1 MFSPRLLFGVAAIG
15 FVGTVGITCVP
26 GFAEDHAAPSFAKL
40 TFSNGTTRTLKFK
53 GVGCA
58 VSVCS
63 RVVIKSTVKPESL
76 SQASTWLDSLAAIKD
91 PTPRDALFVF
101 KDGTQKR
108 LAVVPGNRFLYLA
121 DGKVELSNLR
131 AVEFLAR

>member
-1 MFSPRLLFGVAAIG
+1 MFSPPLLLGLAAIG
-15 FVGTVGITCVP
+15 FLGTGGITSVP
-26 GFAEDHAAPSFAKL
+26 GLAEGHAPPSFVRV
-40 TFSNGTTRTLKFK
+40 TFSNGTTRKLKFK

-63 RVVIKSTVKPESL
+63 RVAIKSTVKPESF
-76 SQASTWLDSLAAIKD
+76 SHASTWLDSVTAIKD

-101 KDGTQKR
+101 KNGTQRR

-121 DGKVELSNLR
+121 DGKMELSNLK

>member
-1 MFSPRLLFGVAAIG
+1 MFSPRLLLGVAVIG
-15 FVGTVGITCVP
+15 FFGTVGITSVP
-26 GFAEDHAAPSFAKL
+26 GFAEGHAAPSFAKV
-40 TFSNGTTRTLKFK
+40 TFSDGTTRTLNFK

-63 RVVIKSTVKPESL
+63 RVVIKSTVKPSL
-76 SQASTWLDSLAAIKD
+76 SQASTWLDSVAAITD

-101 KDGTQKR
+101 KNGTQRR

-121 DGKVELSNLR
+121 DGKVELSNLKT
-131 AVEFLAR
+131 VEFLAR